1 MISVYFSFDL
11 LELSNGSRKV
21 FSSTSKK
28 EIVRIGES
36 VFSMIDKITSNKY
49 HYDYNNRLV
58 RIFYGASAELRSLLS
73 VYDVCTKDRLI
84 GRIFYIVGF
93 VADFFTTNLDY
104 DSFVLTE
111 NGDFKFTY

>member
-1 MISVYFSFDL
+1 MISVYFSYDH
-11 LELSNGSRKV
+11 LELLNDSRKV

-28 EIVRIGES
+28 EIVHIGES
-36 VFSMIDKITSNKY
+36 VISMIDKIISNKY
-49 HYDYNNRLV
+49 HYDYNNHLV

-93 VADFFTTNLDY
+93 VADFFTTNHDY
-104 DSFVLTE
+104 DAFILNE
-111 NGDFKFTY
+111 KGDFKFTY